1 MPRKGEPQRASVSC
15 AQQTVTT
22 PKRIQYTRPAIK
34 RAVSKLL
41 ETAGQEDRDGED
53 ALAVAPET
61 VRLAEKLVEL
71 FPGSVEPPDVSASP
85 HGEIDFDWVASKNVM
100 LTLCVC
106 PSGEI
111 AFAGLFNGS
120 EIHGEEPW
128 AEADPLPRA
137 VETCF
142 DMLRENTLSETEKQK
157 TPA

>member
-1 MPRKGEPQRASVSC
+1 M
-15 AQQTVTT
+15 TT
-22 PKRIQYTRPAIK
+22 PKRIQYARPAIK
-34 RAVSKLL
+34 RAVNKLL
-41 ETAGQEDRDGED
+41 ETAGRANWDGED

-61 VRLAEKLVEL
+61 VRLAERLADL

-128 AEADPLPRA
+128 ATADPLPRA

-142 DMLRENTLSETEKQK
+142 DMLRESAISETGEREN
-157 TPA
+157 PA

>member
-1 MPRKGEPQRASVSC
+1 M
-15 AQQTVTT
+15 TT
-22 PKRIQYTRPAIK
+22 PKRIQYARPAIK
-34 RAVSKLL
+34 RAVNELL
-41 ETAGQEDRDGED
+41 ETAGRANWDGED

-61 VRLAEKLVEL
+61 VRLAERLADL

-128 AEADPLPRA
+128 AAADPLPRA

-142 DMLRENTLSETEKQK
+142 DMLRESAISETGEREN
-157 TPA
+157 PA

>member
-1 MPRKGEPQRASVSC
+1 M
-15 AQQTVTT
+15 TT
-22 PKRIQYTRPAIK
+22 PKLMQYARPAIK
-34 RAVSKLL
+34 RAVNKLL
-41 ETAGQEDRDGED
+41 ETAGRENWDGED

-61 VRLAEKLVEL
+61 VRLAEKLADL

-85 HGEIDFDWVASKNVM
+85 HGEIDFDWVSSKNVM

-120 EIHGEEPW
+120 EIRGEEPW
-128 AEADPLPRA
+128 AETDPLPHA

-142 DMLRENTLSETEKQK
+142 DMLRENTISETGKQG

>member
-1 MPRKGEPQRASVSC
+1 M
-15 AQQTVTT
+15 TT
-22 PKRIQYTRPAIK
+22 PKLIQYARPAIK
-34 RAVSKLL
+34 RAVNKLL
-41 ETAGQEDRDGED
+41 ETAGRENWDGED

-61 VRLAEKLVEL
+61 VRLAEKLAEL

-85 HGEIDFDWVASKNVM
+85 RGEIDFDWVASKNVM

-128 AEADPLPRA
+128 AEADPLPHA
-137 VETCF
+137 VEACF
-142 DMLRENTLSETEKQK
+142 DMLRENTISETGKRR

>member
-1 MPRKGEPQRASVSC
+1 M
-15 AQQTVTT
+15 TT
-22 PKRIQYTRPAIK
+22 PKLIQYARPAIK
-34 RAVSKLL
+34 RAVNKLL
-41 ETAGQEDRDGED
+41 ETAGRENWDGED

-61 VRLAEKLVEL
+61 VRLAEKLAEL

-85 HGEIDFDWVASKNVM
+85 RGEIDFDWVASKNVM

-128 AEADPLPRA
+128 ADADPLPHA

-142 DMLRENTLSETEKQK
+142 DMLRENTISETGKQG